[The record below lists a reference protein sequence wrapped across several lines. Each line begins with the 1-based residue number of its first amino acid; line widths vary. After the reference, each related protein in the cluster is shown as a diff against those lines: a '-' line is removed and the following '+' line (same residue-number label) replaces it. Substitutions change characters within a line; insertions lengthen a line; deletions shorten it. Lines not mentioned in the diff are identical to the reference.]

1 MKFKYLRHILAVTMI
16 AGGIF
21 AADSAAVPNR
31 LVKKA
36 ALAFEEFRPGVS
48 GFKAVTIKQA
58 SSDPKTRT
66 VTLRC
71 S

>member
-21 AADSAAVPNR
+21 AADSAAVPNH

-48 GFKAVTIKQA
+48 GDSKRLQ
-58 SSDPKTRT
+58 
-66 VTLRC
+66 
-71 S
+71 